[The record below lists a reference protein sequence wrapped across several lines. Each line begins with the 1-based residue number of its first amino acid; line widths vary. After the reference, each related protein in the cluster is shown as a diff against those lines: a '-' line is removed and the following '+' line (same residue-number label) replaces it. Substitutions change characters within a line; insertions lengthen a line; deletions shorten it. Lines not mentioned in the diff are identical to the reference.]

1 MAIKVTSS
9 NITPN
14 PKMTARKTVAKRE
27 DIPVFLKKTYHMIN
41 TSDPTTATWSEDGLT
56 FVVKDPDTFASNII
70 PQFFKHNNFSSFVR
84 QLNFY
89 GFRKIKDQSIR
100 ITDGDNDS
108 SKWWRFKHENFLRG
122 RPDLLKE
129 IKKANQ
135 VSPADQSH
143 VDKLKDEVSYL
154 RDEMGKLS
162 AVVQQMSGM
171 LRQLTGGEHSAADSP
186 SKKRKIT
193 ADSIGSLPN
202 SNGPMSS
209 LGQYLPDCDD
219 VIQPDVSLLDPMVSD
234 ADLLV
239 DDFPLEYQPGSVP
252 PLPPASLKMFRSDE
266 VIETMFDFVNQDNGL
281 NGSIVDPASNNA
293 LQPDSENSSAP
304 MYNRSVSYNDDA
316 AQPNQLDPRLSMK
329 LNNAVSMLPATLQ
342 ETFVERIVEN
352 IATPNAYQ
360 KHVEAVSVL
369 ATAAAIEA
377 QNQTMISNSQR
388 TTSQCDCA
396 DFANCDICAN
406 LSSKLS
412 MDNPSAATLPVAA
425 AALGA
430 FLAKYGNAPNDASPE
445 SSGGRGSVP
454 VKQ

>member
-1 MAIKVTSS
+1 
-9 NITPN
+9 
-14 PKMTARKTVAKRE
+14 
-27 DIPVFLKKTYHMIN
+27 
-41 TSDPTTATWSEDGLT
+41 
-56 FVVKDPDTFASNII
+56 
-70 PQFFKHNNFSSFVR
+70 VR

-100 ITDGDNDS
+100 ISDDDDS
-108 SKWWRFKHENFLRG
+108 SKWWRFKHDNFLRD

-135 VSPADQSH
+135 VSPADQSD

-154 RDEMGKLS
+154 RAEMGKLS

-171 LRQLTGGEHSAADSP
+171 LRQLTSGDRSAAEAPSKAP

-193 ADSIGSLPN
+193 ADSVGSLPN

-209 LGQYLPDCDD
+209 LGQCLPDCDEI
-219 VIQPDVSLLDPMVSD
+219 IQPDVSLLDPMVSD

-239 DDFPLEYQPGSVP
+239 DDFPMEYQPGSVAP
-252 PLPPASLKMFRSDE
+252 PPAANLKRFRSDE
-266 VIETMFDFVNQDNGL
+266 VVETMFDFVSKDNGL
-281 NGSIVDPASNNA
+281 NGSIVDPASGNA
-293 LQPDSENSSAP
+293 LQPNSVNSSSP
-304 MYNRSVSYNDDA
+304 MYNRSVSYSDDA
-316 AQPNQLDPRLSMK
+316 AQPNKLSPRLSMK
-329 LNNAVSMLPATLQ
+329 LNNAVSMLPTTLQ

-377 QNQTMISNSQR
+377 QNQTMISNSQG
-388 TTSQCDCA
+388 TSQTC
-396 DFANCDICAN
+396 ANCDICAN
-406 LSSKLS
+406 YSSKLS
-412 MDNPSAATLPVAA
+412 MDNPSVATLPVAA

-430 FLAKYGNAPNDASPE
+430 FLAKYGNAPSDASPE
-445 SSGGRGSVP
+445 SSGDRVCVH

>member
-1 MAIKVTSS
+1 
-9 NITPN
+9 
-14 PKMTARKTVAKRE
+14 
-27 DIPVFLKKTYHMIN
+27 
-41 TSDPTTATWSEDGLT
+41 
-56 FVVKDPDTFASNII
+56 
-70 PQFFKHNNFSSFVR
+70 VR